1 MDRARVAERQQC
13 GRNFTGMSLDRNRPS
28 SREFVRSTHPLASP
42 KTYAGS
48 EYSDTQAV
56 PDAPDALIDR
66 LRVGFL
72 RRKNTM

>member
-1 MDRARVAERQQC
+1 MWQKLHRHVTRPKSTFITRV
-13 GRNFTGMSLDRNRPS
+13 RPIN
-28 SREFVRSTHPLASP
+28 HPLASP